1 MCVAACYRPALVTVE
16 VRMPQLVSHECAEQV
31 MAALN
36 ALEADALREVGA
48 DIDRQV
54 MTITYDPSRLALKNI
69 EHALARAGFDAN
81 EIAADPDARARLPA
95 PCR

>member
-1 MCVAACYRPALVTVE
+1 
-16 VRMPQLVSHECAEQV
+16 MPQLVSNECAEQA

-36 ALEADALREVGA
+36 VLEAEALREVTA

-69 EHALARAGFDAN
+69 EHALARAGFSAN
-81 EIAADPDARARLPA
+81 EIAAHPDARAQLPA
-95 PCR
+95 SCR